1 MWGNLNG
8 TTFKDVITH
17 CYEKVVH
24 WKRNMIKVPSGKSG
38 NLFVKELTRLF
49 QAYVSDSA
57 LQSVALKAA
66 MVLPSLVLQ
75 KPSKK
80 SKNHPGLI
88 TRRLK
93 LWQEGQ
99 LTELLHEGQTIQ
111 SRLNFHPQ
119 AQHPAKD
126 KTKQFTKPMG
136 EGKVKAALRL
146 LEGEPSGGPLPLDQ
160 YIDNSRRTVLDI
172 LKSKHPPPSHV
183 LGVDFD
189 LETTSGQELHPILFD
204 QIDSSLIRSTVQKMD
219 GAAGPSGL
227 DTSCWRR
234 LCTAFKNYST
244 DLCDVLAS
252 LCRKICTEYLDPSDL
267 APLVACRLIA
277 LDKCPGVR
285 PIGIGECARR
295 IICKAIASLLSMDIL
310 DTVGSQ
316 QLCVGHTSGCEAA
329 VHAARSIFNDPA
341 TDAFLMVDA
350 TNAFNSLNRKVALKT
365 VMKLCPPLSKALVN
379 T

>member
-1 MWGNLNG
+1 M
-8 TTFKDVITH
+8 ITH

-49 QAYVSDSA
+49 QAYVSDSV
-57 LQSVALKAA
+57 LQSVAVKAA

-88 TRRLK
+88 TGRLK

-126 KTKQFTKPMG
+126 KTKQFTKLMG

-146 LEGEPSGGPLPLDQ
+146 LEGEPSGGSLPLDQ
-160 YIDNSRRTVLDI
+160 CINDSRRTVLDI

-189 LETTSGQELHPILFD
+189 LETTSSQGLHPILFD
-204 QIDSSLIRSTVQKMD
+204 QIDGSLIRSTVQKMD

-227 DTSCWRR
+227 DTSCWKR

-244 DLCDVLAS
+244 DLCDVLTS
-252 LCRKICTEYLDPSDL
+252 LCRKISTEYLDPSDL
-267 APLVACRLIA
+267 APLVACRLIV
-277 LDKCPGVR
+277 LDKCLGVHL
-285 PIGIGECARR
+285 IGIGECA
-295 IICKAIASLLSMDIL
+295 
-310 DTVGSQ
+310 
-316 QLCVGHTSGCEAA
+316 
-329 VHAARSIFNDPA
+329 
-341 TDAFLMVDA
+341 
-350 TNAFNSLNRKVALKT
+350 
-365 VMKLCPPLSKALVN
+365 
-379 T
+379 